1 MNRRVGL
8 ACLIAVILGV
18 FAFSAFINVQR
29 DKNPKSEQSVGQH

>member
-18 FAFSAFINVQR
+18 FAYSAFINIQR
-29 DKNPKSEQSVGQH
+29 DENRSEERSVGR